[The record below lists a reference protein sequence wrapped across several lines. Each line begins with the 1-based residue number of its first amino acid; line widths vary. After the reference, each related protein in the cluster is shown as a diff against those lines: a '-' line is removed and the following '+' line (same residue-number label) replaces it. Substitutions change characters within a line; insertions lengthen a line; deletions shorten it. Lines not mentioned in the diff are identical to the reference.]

1 MGEYKMLRFLS
12 LFTVVLMSTASYAQ
26 SFDAD
31 MIDAAARSAKS
42 DSIMFRQMSP
52 EEQMQRQAY
61 EEQMRQR
68 AAYEEEMQRRA
79 YEEEMRRRAEYE
91 EQMRRKAYEEEMRR
105 REEALRPVNLF
116 GNSLKIF
123 AEVNGEIITSSDMQ
137 DRINA
142 FVVTTQIPV
151 NDQTKNM
158 IIEKVLQSA
167 IDEKIKLQE
176 AQKNSIN
183 ISEAELDAGMANF
196 AQSNNISVEQLK
208 ETLKKA
214 QVSEDVFRSQM
225 KAEMAWSRLV
235 QRKAAQNTVISRN
248 ELKKAKESVEKDIQ
262 KHKFMVSEIVIS
274 KAKAKGIEQ
283 LVENLRQDPRFEL
296 YAMQFSE
303 SLSAK
308 NGGRLGWI
316 NKGQM
321 VTPLDNA
328 LLNMKEGEI
337 SDPILLGNNYH
348 ILKLEKVYKPGVDKA
363 PEVDEKQ
370 IMKMLE
376 NKKIE
381 EIAEKY
387 IRDLRNKAIIN
398 RKE

>member
-1 MGEYKMLRFLS
+1 MGENKMLSVFS
-12 LFTVVLMSTASYAQ
+12 LFAVVLISASSFAQ
-26 SFDAD
+26 TFDAN
-31 MIDAAARSAKS
+31 MVDAAARKSKS
-42 DSIMFRQMSP
+42 DSIMFRQESY
-52 EEQMQRQAY
+52 EEEMQRRAY
-61 EEQMRQR
+61 EEEMQR
-68 AAYEEEMQRRA
+68 RAYEEEMQRRA

-91 EQMRRKAYEEEMRR
+91 EEMRKKAYEEEMRR

-116 GNSLKIF
+116 GNSVKIF

-137 DRINA
+137 DRVNA

-167 IDEKIKLQE
+167 IDEKLKLQE
-176 AQKNSIN
+176 AQKNSIK
-183 ISEAELDAGMANF
+183 ISPEELDVGMVNF
-196 AQSNNISVEQLK
+196 AKSNNISVEQLK
-208 ETLKKA
+208 QVLKKA

-225 KAEMAWSRLV
+225 KAEMVWSRLV
-235 QRKAAQNTVISRN
+235 QKKAAQNAIISRN
-248 ELKKAKESVEKDIQ
+248 EIKSAMETMEKDIQ
-262 KHKFMVSEIVIS
+262 KHKFLVSEIVIS
-274 KAKAKGIEQ
+274 KEKAKGIEQ

-303 SLSAK
+303 GLSAK
-308 NGGRLGWI
+308 NGGHIGWV
-316 NKGQM
+316 NKGQL
-321 VTPLDNA
+321 TEPLDKV

-337 SDPILLGNNYH
+337 SNPILLGKNYY
-348 ILKLEKVYKPGVDKA
+348 ILKLEKVYVPGSDKA
-363 PEVDEKQ
+363 PVVDETQ
-370 IMKMLE
+370 VRKMLE

-398 RKE
+398 RKA